1 MVEAVILFSDLK
13 AMIQKHWAGVLTLA
27 IFSGLPLH
35 AELAVTNVP
44 FKEIHITAG
53 PEDGRVAYK
62 TAQMLEGLHFSH
74 HALDTEYAGQF
85 MDLYLEKLDRQH
97 LHFLQ
102 TDLVG
107 FERFRTNLDQLTL
120 NSQRKADVTPA
131 FEIFACFIARLQQRV
146 AYAENLLRHEKF
158 EFKSDERVAIN
169 RKDLPYPKDLDEA
182 HKLWRQNLRLE
193 YLQEKLGLEDARKS
207 SRTNG
212 LVLITEDYSKMK
224 NSTPDTTIELLES
237 PDKKSPAKK
246 KSGDYSENKAE
257 ETKGKP
263 AVPASTKSIHEQ
275 IVETLIHRYQRSL
288 RMFADWN
295 NQDVL
300 GEYLTALAHVYDPHS
315 DYFNNEQ
322 VQQFQISMN
331 LALFGIGAELKFD
344 DGYCRISKLM
354 AGGPAFKDKQ
364 LKPGDRIVAVAQ
376 SNQPPVDVIE
386 MNLNKTVQLI
396 RGPKGTEVQLTVIP
410 EHESAPRTVIRLIR
424 DEIPLPDSAAKG
436 KIIELPGQTG
446 ATKRLGVINLPSFY
460 APMGPSARSGKDSSG
475 EYTSVDVAK
484 LLTKFKTEKV
494 GGVIL
499 DLRYNGGGSLEE
511 AIRLAGLFIKEGPM
525 VQVKTSDGR
534 VIVAPDPDPTSLY
547 DGPLI
552 VLTSR
557 FSASASEIVA
567 AALQD
572 YGRALI
578 VGDISTHG
586 KGTVQSVN
594 YITNYLRLDD
604 PEKNNGALKVTVQ
617 KFYRASGVS
626 TQLKGV
632 LPDIVLPNVWN
643 YSKDIGESA
652 LDHPL
657 ECDKIDSAN
666 YDRLD
671 LVQPYLADL
680 LKRST
685 ARVATNKDFDYV
697 RDDIERFRKRQED
710 KTVSLNEKQ
719 RLKEMA
725 EDKARAEAQKKE
737 RLARQE
743 PDQKVYE
750 LSLKQADLPGLPPPV
765 QKTNSSSRAAVSVGT
780 NSPTNLAA
788 TDLSPTA
795 ILSAAGHNSVTNTGT
810 MAVTD
815 EEPAPVDVTL
825 DEAQRILA
833 DYISLMQKRGL
844 VTSTRP

>member
-1 MVEAVILFSDLK
+1 MVEAVVLFSDLK
-13 AMIQKHWAGVLTLA
+13 AMIENYWAGVLTLA
-27 IFSGLPLH
+27 VFSALPLR

-44 FKEIHITAG
+44 FKEIHVTPG
-53 PEDGRVAYK
+53 PEDGRVVYK

-74 HALDTEYAGQF
+74 HSLDAEYAGQF
-85 MDLYLEKLDRQH
+85 MDFYLEKLDRQH

-102 TDLVG
+102 TDLNG
-107 FERFRTNLDQLTL
+107 FERFRTNLDHLTL
-120 NSQRKADVTPA
+120 NAQRKADVTPA
-131 FEIFACFIARLQQRV
+131 FEIFACFITRLQQRV
-146 AYAENLLRHEKF
+146 AYAEELLRHEKF

-193 YLQEKLGLEDARKS
+193 YLQEKLGLEDAK
-207 SRTNG
+207 
-212 LVLITEDYSKMK
+212 K
-224 NSTPDTTIELLES
+224 NSTAAT
-237 PDKKSPAKK
+237 
-246 KSGDYSENKAE
+246 N
-257 ETKGKP
+257 
-263 AVPASTKSIHEQ
+263 AVPSTKSIHEQ
-275 IVETLIHRYQRSL
+275 IVETLTHRYQRSL

-315 DYFNNEQ
+315 DYFNNEAL
-322 VQQFQISMN
+322 QQFTISMN
-331 LALFGIGAELKFD
+331 LALFGIGAELRFV
-344 DGYCRISKLM
+344 DGYCTISKLM
-354 AGGPAFKDKQ
+354 PGGPAAKDKQ

-376 SNQPPVDVIE
+376 SNLPPVDVIE

-436 KIIELPGQTG
+436 KIIELPGQAG
-446 ATKRLGVINLPSFY
+446 ETKRLGVINLPSFY
-460 APMGPSARSGKDSSG
+460 APMGPSAKGKDSSG

-484 LLTKFKTEKV
+484 LLTKFKSEKV

-534 VIVAPDPDPTSLY
+534 IIVAPDPDPTTIY

-604 PEKNNGALKVTVQ
+604 PEKNNGAIKVTVQ

-632 LPDIVLPNVWN
+632 LPDIVLPTVWN
-643 YSKDIGESA
+643 YSKDIGESS
-652 LDHPL
+652 LEHPL
-657 ECDKIDSAN
+657 ECDTIKSAEFDKLN
-666 YDRLD
+666 
-671 LVQPYLADL
+671 LVQPYLGDL

-697 RDDIERFRKRQED
+697 RDEIEKFRKRQDD
-710 KTVSLNEKQ
+710 KTISLNEKQ

-737 RLARQE
+737 RLARKE
-743 PDQKVYE
+743 TDEKVYE
-750 LSLKQADLPGLPPPV
+750 ISLKQADLPGLPPPV
-765 QKTNSSSRAAVSVGT
+765 QKTNSLAKAADAAGKTKSV
-780 NSPTNLAA
+780 NVQA
-788 TDLSPTA
+788 DIHLSPA
-795 ILSAAGHNSVTNTGT
+795 DSDPAHTGAPKVN
-810 MAVTD
+810 AVTVAD
-815 EEPAPVDVTL
+815 EEPSPVDVNL
-825 DEAQRILA
+825 DEAERILT

-844 VTSTRP
+844 LTATRPTL

>member
-1 MVEAVILFSDLK
+1 MFSDLK
-13 AMIQKHWAGVLTLA
+13 AMMQNYWAGVLALA

-44 FKEIHITAG
+44 LKEIHITPG

-62 TAQMLEGLHFSH
+62 TAQMLEYLHFSH
-74 HALDTEYAGQF
+74 HPLDAEFAGQF
-85 MDLYLEKLDRQH
+85 MDFYLEKLDRQH

-102 TDLVG
+102 TDLNR
-107 FERFRTNLDQLTL
+107 FERYRTNLDRLTI
-120 NSQRKADVTPA
+120 NPQHKADVTPA
-131 FEIFACFIARLQQRV
+131 FEIFACFITRLQQRV
-146 AYAENLLRHEKF
+146 AYVNDLLQHEKF

-193 YLQEKLGLEDARKS
+193 YLDQKLGLEDA
-207 SRTNG
+207 
-212 LVLITEDYSKMK
+212 E
-224 NSTPDTTIELLES
+224 
-237 PDKKSPAKK
+237 KKSAA
-246 KSGDYSENKAE
+246 STN
-257 ETKGKP
+257 
-263 AVPASTKSIHEQ
+263 AVKSTKSIHEQ
-275 IVETLIHRYQRSL
+275 IVDTLSHRYQRSL
-288 RMFADWN
+288 RLFADWN

-322 VQQFQISMN
+322 LQQFTISMN
-331 LALFGIGAELKFD
+331 LALFGIGAELRFV
-344 DGYCRISKLM
+344 DGYCQISRLM
-354 AGGPAFKDKQ
+354 PGGPAAKDKR

-386 MNLNKTVQLI
+386 MSLNKTVQLI

-410 EHESAPRTVIRLIR
+410 ELESAPRSIISLVR

-436 KIIELPGQTG
+436 KIIELPGQAGETN
-446 ATKRLGVINLPSFY
+446 RLGVINLPSFY
-460 APMGPSARSGKDSSG
+460 APMGPSRSGKDSSG

-484 LLTKFKTEKV
+484 LLKKFKSEKV

-572 YGRALI
+572 YGRALV

-604 PEKNNGALKVTVQ
+604 PDKNNGALKVTVQ

-643 YSKDIGESA
+643 YSKDIGENA
-652 LDHPL
+652 LEHPL
-657 ECDKIDSAN
+657 ECDTIPGAN
-666 YDRLD
+666 FDKLD
-671 LVQPYLADL
+671 LVQPYLGDL

-685 ARVATNKDFDYV
+685 ARVSANKDYDYV
-697 RDDIERFRKRQED
+697 REEIEKFRKRQED
-710 KTVSLNEKQ
+710 KTISLNEKQ

-737 RLARQE
+737 RLARKE
-743 PDQKVYE
+743 PTETVYE
-750 LSLKQADLPGLPPPV
+750 ITLKLADLPGLPPPV
-765 QKTNSSSRAAVSVGT
+765 QKTNSLALVTSPQGKESASTAT
-780 NSPTNLAA
+780 NSVALAE
-788 TDLSPTA
+788 
-795 ILSAAGHNSVTNTGT
+795 
-810 MAVTD
+810 D
-815 EEPAPVDVTL
+815 EQPPAVDVNL
-825 DEAQRILA
+825 SEAERILA

-844 VTSTRP
+844 LTSNRSIP

>member
-1 MVEAVILFSDLK
+1 
-13 AMIQKHWAGVLTLA
+13 MIQNYWAVVLTLA

-35 AELAVTNVP
+35 AELAVTNAP
-44 FKEIHITAG
+44 LKEIRISPG
-53 PEDGRVAYK
+53 LEDGRVAYG
-62 TAQMLEGLHFSH
+62 TAQMLEYFHFSH
-74 HALDTEYAGQF
+74 HPLDPEFAGQF
-85 MDLYLEKLDRQH
+85 LDFYLEKLDRQH

-102 TDLVG
+102 TDLNG
-107 FERFRTNLDQLTL
+107 FERYRTNLDRLTV
-120 NSQRKADVTPA
+120 NPQHKADVTPA
-131 FEIFACFIARLQQRV
+131 FEIFSCFITRLQQRV
-146 AYAENLLRHEKF
+146 AYVNELLAHEKF

-169 RKDLPYPKDLDEA
+169 RKDLPYPQNLDEA
-182 HKLWRQNLRLE
+182 RKLWRQNLRLE
-193 YLQEKLGLEDARKS
+193 YLQEKLGLEDAKKNPTTV
-207 SRTNG
+207 TN
-212 LVLITEDYSKMK
+212 
-224 NSTPDTTIELLES
+224 S
-237 PDKKSPAKK
+237 PK
-246 KSGDYSENKAE
+246 
-257 ETKGKP
+257 
-263 AVPASTKSIHEQ
+263 STKPIHDQ
-275 IVETLIHRYQRSL
+275 IVDTLTHRYQRSL
-288 RMFADWN
+288 RMFADWD

-322 VQQFQISMN
+322 LQQFTISMN
-331 LALFGIGAELKFD
+331 LALFGIGAELRFD
-344 DGYCRISKLM
+344 EGYCKITRLLP
-354 AGGPAFKDKQ
+354 GGPAAKGKL
-364 LKPGDRIVAVAQ
+364 LKVNDRIVAVAQ

-386 MNLNKTVQLI
+386 MSLNKTVQLI

-410 EHESAPRTVIRLIR
+410 EHESAPRTVISLVR

-436 KIIELPGQTG
+436 KIIELPGRPGETN
-446 ATKRLGVINLPSFY
+446 RLGVINLPSFY
-460 APMGPSARSGKDSSG
+460 APMGPFAKSGRESGG
-475 EYTSVDVAK
+475 EYTSVDVAR
-484 LLTKFKTEKV
+484 LLKKFKSEHV

-499 DLRYNGGGSLEE
+499 DLRYNGGGVLEE

-534 VIVAPDPDPTSLY
+534 VIVLPDPDPTSLY

-578 VGDISTHG
+578 VGDIATHG

-594 YITNYLRLDD
+594 YITNHLRLDD

-632 LPDIVLPNVWN
+632 LPDIVLPTVWN

-652 LDHPL
+652 LEHPL
-657 ECDKIDSAN
+657 ECDTIKSAN
-666 YDRLD
+666 YGRLD
-671 LVQPYLADL
+671 LVQPYLGDL

-685 ARVATNKDFDYV
+685 ARVETNKDFDYV
-697 RDDIERFRKRQED
+697 REEIEKFRKRQED
-710 KTVSLNEKQ
+710 KTLSLNEKL

-737 RLARQE
+737 RLARKDPE
-743 PDQKVYE
+743 EKVYE
-750 LSLKQADLPGLPPPV
+750 ISVKQADLPGLPPPV
-765 QKTNSSSRAAVSVGT
+765 QKTNLLTMGAGSSETNAVSPDVTAAHATKPVAGHGT
-780 NSPTNLAA
+780 NPV
-788 TDLSPTA
+788 TA
-795 ILSAAGHNSVTNTGT
+795 K
-810 MAVTD
+810 
-815 EEPAPVDVTL
+815 EEDPAPVDVNL
-825 DEAQRILA
+825 IEAERILS

-844 VTSTRP
+844 LTSTQSAL